1 MWRPHDPS
9 MAWTRKPRPLAERFW
24 EKVEVRADDECW
36 PWQGARGRHGYGN
49 IGDGNGKTLRAH
61 RVSYSLHV
69 GPIPDGLVIGHH
81 CDHPWCV
88 NPAHLF
94 AASQHDNLLDMSR
107 KGRSAFGARSAFA
120 KLSDASVV
128 TIRDSRQPQIKLSR
142 LFGVSPMTISL
153 AKRRAT
159 WKHLP

>member
-1 MWRPHDPS
+1 
-9 MAWTRKPRPLAERFW
+9 MAWSRKPRPLSDRFW
-24 EKVEVRADDECW
+24 EKVEVRGADECW

-49 IGDGNGKTLRAH
+49 IGDGKGNTLRAH
-61 RVSYSLHV
+61 RLSYHLHH
-69 GPIPDGLVIGHH
+69 GTIPDGLIVGHH

-94 AASQHDNLLDMSR
+94 AASQGVNMQDMSQ
-107 KGRSAFGARSAFA
+107 KGRSTFGARSASA

-128 TIRDSRQPQIKLSR
+128 AIRMSTQPQIGLAR
-142 LFGVSPMTISL
+142 QFGVSPMTISL

-159 WKHLP
+159 WTHLP